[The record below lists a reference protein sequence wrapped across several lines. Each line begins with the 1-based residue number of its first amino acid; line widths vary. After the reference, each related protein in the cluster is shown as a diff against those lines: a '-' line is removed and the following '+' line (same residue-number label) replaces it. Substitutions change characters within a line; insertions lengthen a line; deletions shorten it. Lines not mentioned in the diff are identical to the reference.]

1 VIYQGERWQSIGRWA
16 AARGICDR
24 TVRRSVTTGNRVMGE
39 VVHEDKYSGRRIV
52 RAAGVLVLMVPVR
65 GQQWLYLRADE
76 GGGDVNAA

>member
-1 VIYQGERWQSIGRWA
+1 
-16 AARGICDR
+16 
-24 TVRRSVTTGNRVMGE
+24 MGE